1 MADTTET
8 KTYII
13 KIQSDLDKYTKEAIA
28 AKKALEDAKFA
39 VDNLKNGQF
48 KSREE
53 IEKTNAA
60 YRAAKKEYA
69 DSTKLVDLANKAL
82 KAKTGSYEQLLRV
95 HSLMQT
101 ALKLESDTMRRNTDG
116 TLQLTEKYILLS
128 KETNN
133 VKIALDSFG
142 KGIHDNR
149 LNVGNYSEAIEGA
162 LGKFSALPGPIGKA
176 ASAVQGFG
184 TQLKALIIN
193 PIMLAIAALGV
204 AMVGLYKVFV
214 STAEGAGVV
223 KDAWAGLKAQGDVLR
238 DRTVSLI
245 DGFKQLF
252 TGEFTESAISF
263 SKAMDLGGESM
274 HKAAQA
280 AMELSAAQR
289 ELNKQLAFHISEEA
303 DENLEIQ
310 KYLFLSK
317 DKSLADQVRLD
328 MLQKSLDLMKLQGEK
343 AAAFA
348 TEQFRIDSENAALKA
363 KQSGVDAEVVRQW
376 IALDQERQ
384 DQMLKGSKNL
394 QDFYNRIGG
403 SKAVA
408 ELETSYARIATANTE
423 LFAQGKRAASQLST
437 LTQELQ
443 ADNLKYWEERWK
455 NAEDVLDKETKKEEE
470 LKKIRDEM
478 AKKHHDQELIAF
490 NEATKFI
497 DEEIKQMDALAEKKW
512 KTEVELGKALFDLN
526 KENAKK
532 TWDTMLEAD
541 KKIADKE
548 KEREDVRQ
556 ALMQAGI
563 DGARAGADAVFEM
576 RTNRLNA
583 QMQAELS
590 NQSLTEKQRSAIIK
604 KYAKEQ
610 QKMAI
615 MQAVINGAL
624 GVTSSLTGPPI
635 YKWIE
640 AAAVAVATLAQIAVI
655 KSQSLE
661 GSGGGGSAPTAISGS
676 QPAQRTFAT
685 PAGSSIFTQ
694 PQLSQ
699 PQLNAIPN
707 QNLLTAADIAN
718 ALKNLP
724 TPVVTVEDINAK
736 VKSVNKVAVRANI

>member
-455 NAEDVLDKETKKEEE
+455 NAEDKLEKESE
-470 LKKIRDEM
+470 
-478 AKKHHDQELIAF
+478 
-490 NEATKFI
+490 
-497 DEEIKQMDALAEKKW
+497 AEKKRAEERKKQDVIGVQEAEKFVNAELDRMDKEAEAKW
-512 KTEVELGKALFDLN
+512 NKEVEFQRKLYDANRKAGQSEYDARIAEAEALAKAELEIQQTLSDSKINLASATANFLSAIAGKNKGLQNAALIAEKALAIAEVVINTTKANAAIRSTAAASVLPGPGYLVRLAANMAAAAIPINLN
-526 KENAKK
+526 R
-532 TWDTMLEAD
+532 
-541 KKIADKE
+541 IAA
-548 KEREDVRQ
+548 
-556 ALMQAGI
+556 ALDIA
-563 DGARAGADAVFEM
+563 
-576 RTNRLNA
+576 
-583 QMQAELS
+583 
-590 NQSLTEKQRSAIIK
+590 AII
-604 KYAKEQ
+604 A
-610 QKMAI
+610 AT
-615 MQAVINGAL
+615 A
-624 GVTSSLTGPPI
+624 SS
-635 YKWIE
+635 
-640 AAAVAVATLAQIAVI
+640 I
-655 KSQSLE
+655 KSNNSAS
-661 GSGGGGSAPTAISGS
+661 SGGGGSSAPTAISNS
-676 QPAQRTFAT
+676 APAQRTFAQS
-685 PAGSSIFTQ
+685 AGSSIFTQ

-736 VKSVNKVAVRANI
+736 VKSVNKVTVRANI